1 MDKVVLMKTRG
12 EEYQKLLDEQEEK
25 IHEYEEKYLS
35 INMEIARIGA
45 EISEQYEMLLSSIK
59 ELHTNNITETI
70 GEERGNK
77 DELWHAISECLGEYK
92 IELVNKYRKIGTS
105 RPRKREELIPIVKSY
120 YETQQKIDQLTRE
133 KISVQRAASH
143 SAEYEELIH
152 SLKERQYVTP
162 EEFKKVWSILIQQFP
177 ALDEECEGVLS
188 ASYAEIKGLID
199 EKKSLPDIE
208 KLKQEYTVER
218 ETFLKKVEAEFQSIK
233 PTTVSEDYS
242 IGIRDNFD
250 DVTEPPEQLCIGKYT
265 SKIADCELASIL
277 ASEYQ
282 IGDNNPLILDLKN
295 KGNILINASQDDAN
309 NETLYHIVCGLIMR
323 YLEAFPLGDLNVH
336 IYDPNESGLFTSL
349 KNGFAQNES
358 PGCSQII
365 DNGNG
370 DPTRF
375 YKDLSLL
382 NDTHCKEVLR
392 NLIGETRDLYD
403 LYNSG
408 DRTHAFHLYIIRGAF
423 SDIVN
428 SHDKTNVQR
437 LVNLITN
444 KGVKCGI
451 RFIIV
456 NDSDSVIM
464 HDNRKQF
471 FDDIENY
478 VTTLDFRDDN
488 LYLGG
493 LPVEVSMILNTDSER
508 FIEERAMHLSTIT
521 AKRTNK
527 IISYED
533 IGFGEIGV
541 RDEDKYSHA
550 ISIPVGKIGTKIL
563 EILFNCGDEKY
574 GPRNTGAIILGGS
587 NTGKSSLFNSLVING
602 CMKYSPDDVQFW
614 LLDFKDGANGSNYL
628 NANIPHI
635 DLLSKNNTIDDA
647 YCLLNLLAE
656 ERVRRTKLLGKIGL
670 NGERKETF
678 KNIAEYNEYVD
689 SHPDYGPSYHLSRI
703 IVVIDEAQGMFIRDT
718 DNMSNSRD
726 DNDTIN
732 NISKLI
738 YDITV
743 KGRFVGLHLVMFA
756 QDLNSKASLLKEN
769 FVQKVLCQGIFNV
782 SSESSSC
789 SDLSNNFKNL
799 KDVVSILH
807 QGECY
812 ITCNGD
818 KLMPDKAKIAYS
830 SELNKYFSEIREKY
844 NTYTPHTRIIGE
856 TMALSP
862 SDSQPRDFT
871 TTYQKLVG
879 LPEVGRDE
887 TTGGNHY
894 SFVFGEDA
902 YTLDSK
908 KLTLT
913 TAQSSVCA
921 YGTDTRIM
929 SSICGT
935 LLISASNLKEREIYV
950 CNGFGPRET
959 IFNTII
965 KECKEKVV
973 VNEYMPKDIDSLIA
987 EIYAKLNYRRELLES
1002 GEIVSNPPIFV
1013 IINNITNITKIQ
1025 ENMKFVQKEI
1035 KEPAPIHQE
1044 RIPTTIE
1051 ELKLMNEQSRNN
1063 KNRNCSVQ
1071 DTNKKSE
1078 SRLSLNNR
1086 MIMDVI
1092 SEIATNGPAVEIY
1105 FNIVTRDLTN
1115 QKLQNLFKVTSNK
1128 IFFNNVSVDSISI
1141 DSLSKQ
1147 LIRSILNSVRNDV
1160 ETGETFV
1167 VSVLNNKISKV
1178 RPILY

>member
-25 IHEYEEKYLS
+25 IHDYEEKYMS
-35 INMEIARIGA
+35 INMEIARISA
-45 EISEQYEMLLSSIK
+45 DISEQYEMLLSAIR
-59 ELHTNNITETI
+59 ELHTNNITATI

-105 RPRKREELIPIVKSY
+105 RPRKRDELIPIVKSY

-309 NETLYHIVCGLIMR
+309 NENLYHIVCGLIMR

-336 IYDPNESGLFTSL
+336 IYDPNESSLFTSL
-349 KNGFAQNES
+349 KNGFAQNDS
-358 PGCSQII
+358 LGCSKII

-382 NDTHCKEVLR
+382 NATHCEEIIPSFISK
-392 NLIGETRDLYD
+392 IRDLYD

-408 DRTHAFHLYIIRGAF
+408 DRTHTFHLYVIRGAF
-423 SDIVN
+423 SDIAN
-428 SHDKTNVQR
+428 SHDKTNVKG
-437 LVNLITN
+437 LINLITD

-464 HDNRKQF
+464 HDHRKQL

-478 VTTLDFRDDN
+478 VTTFDFKDNN

-493 LPVEVSMILNTDSER
+493 LPVEVSTISNNNSEK
-508 FIEERAMHLSTIT
+508 FIEERAMYLSTIT

-533 IGFGEIGV
+533 IGFGELCV
-541 RDEDKYSHA
+541 RDEDQYSCA

-563 EILFNCGDEKY
+563 EIPFNCGDEID
-574 GPRNTGAIILGGS
+574 GPTNTGAIILGS
-587 NTGKSSLFNSLVING
+587 PNKGKSSLFNSLVVNG

-647 YCLLNLLAE
+647 YCLLSLLVE
-656 ERVRRTKLLGKIGL
+656 EKERRTKECLVKIGL
-670 NGERKETF
+670 NSEKKEAF
-678 KNIAEYNEYVD
+678 KNVALYNEYVD

-703 IVVIDEAQGMFIRDT
+703 IVVIDEAQNMFRR
-718 DNMSNSRD
+718 NSNATS
-726 DNDTIN
+726 NDTGDN
-732 NISKLI
+732 NESETIGKISDLI
-738 YDITV
+738 YKIVTE
-743 KGRFVGLHLVMFA
+743 GRFVGLHLVMFA
-756 QDLNSKASLLKEN
+756 QDLTGKANVLKEN
-769 FVQKVLCQGIFNV
+769 FVQKVLCKGVFNV
-782 SSESSSC
+782 DSDSSC
-789 SDLSNNFKNL
+789 CPDLGKKFKNL
-799 KDVVSILH
+799 KDVAPMLR

-812 ITCNGD
+812 ITCQEGEDSPN
-818 KLMPDKAKIAYS
+818 KAKIAFS
-830 SELNKYFSEIREKY
+830 KNLNPYFSEIRKKY
-844 NTYTPHTRIIGE
+844 NAYTPHTRIIGE
-856 TMALSP
+856 TLALSP
-862 SDSQPRDFT
+862 CDVQPRNLT
-871 TTYQKLVG
+871 TTYQHLIEK
-879 LPEVGRDE
+879 PKISIDR
-887 TTGGNHY
+887 TTGENSY

-902 YTLDSK
+902 YSLDVK
-908 KLTLT
+908 TVTLT
-913 TAQSSVCA
+913 PKPSSVCA
-921 YGTDTRIM
+921 YGSDTRIM
-929 SSICGT
+929 SSISGSI
-935 LLISASNLKEREIYV
+935 LMSASNLNDCRIYV
-950 CNGFGPRET
+950 CNGFGPKET
-959 IFNTII
+959 IFNAII
-965 KECKEKVV
+965 RDCKNKTGVID
-973 VNEYMPKDIDSLIA
+973 YAPKDIDSLVI
-987 EIYAKLNYRRELLES
+987 EIYSELNRRRNLVEA
-1002 GEIVSNPPIFV
+1002 GEYVDYQPIFV
-1013 IINNITNITKIQ
+1013 IINNFSNIMKIQ
-1025 ENMKFVQKEI
+1025 NNMEFKQNESRDSMPPTQDIVATNFDELDLLVQGCNDEF
-1035 KEPAPIHQE
+1035 
-1044 RIPTTIE
+1044 
-1051 ELKLMNEQSRNN
+1051 L
-1063 KNRNCSVQ
+1063 
-1071 DTNKKSE
+1071 NKKNTISIQDAD
-1078 SRLSLNNR
+1078 SIYGRR
-1086 MIMDVI
+1086 IMDVI
-1092 SEIATNGPAVEIY
+1092 SDIAAYGPAVGIY
-1105 FNIVTRDLTN
+1105 FNVVTKDLTN
-1115 QKLQNLFKVTSNK
+1115 SRLQNMFKDTTNK
-1128 IFFNNVSVDSISI
+1128 IFFNDVALDNTSTNG
-1141 DSLSKQ
+1141 LSRY
-1147 LIRSILNSVRNDV
+1147 LIRSILGSVRNDI
-1160 ETGETFV
+1160 ESGETFV
-1167 VSVLNNKISKV
+1167 VSILDGKISKV
-1178 RPILY
+1178 RPVLY